1 MTSPPVPYVASAA
14 LVYGASA
21 HVIDR
26 LLARY
31 LPLLLLPPWLMAEVE
46 STRAAIRLAAR
57 EYEALP
63 VAGSGTAVTA
73 VAEFGPA
80 LLCEISTA
88 DAASLLG
95 LSERRARQLGPLLGR
110 RVGRAWLFDRDA
122 VIDYRHASR
131 RSA

>member
-1 MTSPPVPYVASAA
+1 MMPPPVPYVASAA
-14 LVYGASA
+14 LVSGPAA

-31 LPLLLLPPWLMAEVE
+31 LPSLLLPTWLIAEVE

-63 VAGSGTAVTA
+63 VAASGTAATA
-73 VAEFGPA
+73 VAEIEPA
-80 LLCEISTA
+80 LPCEISTA
-88 DAASLLG
+88 DASGLLG
-95 LSERRARQLGPLLGR
+95 LSERRTRQLGPLLGR

-122 VIDYRHASR
+122 VLDYRLASR